1 MKYVILLRGINVGGN
16 NKVSMKDLKRSLE
29 DVGFTDV
36 YTYINS
42 GNVILS
48 SGLLP
53 GEVNDLVEATIKRT
67 FGFDVQAL
75 TISSTEFQRIAKELP
90 KYWKNDTEM
99 RCDCLFLWKDVDS
112 PDVLKSLNI
121 KPDIDRV
128 KYAKG
133 VIFWSVDR
141 KNVTRSGMAKII
153 GTPLY
158 KKATVRNSNTVR
170 KLQAL
175 LEV

>member
-1 MKYVILLRGINVGGN
+1 MKYIALLRGINVGGN
-16 NKVSMKDLKRSLE
+16 NKVSMKELKLSLE
-29 DVGFTDV
+29 EAGFTDV
-36 YTYINS
+36 LTYINS

-48 SGLLP
+48 SNLSA

-67 FGFDVQAL
+67 FCFDVRVI
-75 TISSTEFQRIAKELP
+75 TISSTEFQHIANELP
-90 KYWKNDTEM
+90 KDWKNDTEL

-112 PDVLKSLNI
+112 PEVLDNLNI

-128 KYAKG
+128 KYVKG
-133 VIFWSVDR
+133 AIFWSVER

-158 KKATVRNSNTVR
+158 KKATIRNSNTVR
-170 KLQAL
+170 KLLAL
-175 LEV
+175 LEA